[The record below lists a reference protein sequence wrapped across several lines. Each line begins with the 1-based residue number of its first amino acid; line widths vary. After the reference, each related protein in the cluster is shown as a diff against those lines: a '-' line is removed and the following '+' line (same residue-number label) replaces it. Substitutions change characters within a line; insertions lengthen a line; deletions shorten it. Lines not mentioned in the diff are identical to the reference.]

1 MTGPVTLAVMSRH
14 LTSAMPAQKP
24 HRPGWTVPVV
34 VAVAVLALAVAALAV
49 VVATRRIP
57 MFPVAAATTT
67 PAGTVSAP
75 DGFAEQACSAMALAI
90 RNGTTYDPHTMAT
103 IAALA
108 EQSSS
113 DDIRTQGYL
122 LGRSAQ
128 LTVQGDSP
136 AKLAQS
142 AQDFETRCQANGL

>member
-1 MTGPVTLAVMSRH
+1 MSPD
-14 LTSAMPAQKP
+14 LTSAVPARKP

-34 VAVAVLALAVAALAV
+34 VTVAAVALAVATLAM
-49 VVATRRIP
+49 VVATRPIP
-57 MFPVAAATTT
+57 TFPVAAATTT
-67 PAGTVSAP
+67 PAATESAP
-75 DGFAEQACSAMALAI
+75 DGFAEQACSAMALAL

-113 DDIRTQGYL
+113 DDIRTQGHL
-122 LGRSAQ
+122 LGQGAQ

-142 AQDFETRCQANGL
+142 AQDFEARCQAIGL